1 MKLISLIIIAASQIA
16 LSAQAG
22 VGELNFT
29 ALSKPSVVN
38 PTAVHAHGCAR
49 KPGAEIAISGREF
62 FNLQPGQV
70 DNLAVDLTGT
80 VGQKLSVRISAETK
94 GLLLQG
100 PQYFD
105 LAVGP
110 EQVASF
116 NLPVKAL
123 LDGRWVINLIVQS
136 ETADGEV
143 AGRALALVVQVG
155 NMQLVGGGQ
164 QKATQSDSA
173 GAPVIV
179 LPAAE
184 EIL

>member
-1 MKLISLIIIAASQIA
+1 M
-16 LSAQAG
+16 
-22 VGELNFT
+22 
-29 ALSKPSVVN
+29 
-38 PTAVHAHGCAR
+38 
-49 KPGAEIAISGREF
+49 
-62 FNLQPGQV
+62 
-70 DNLAVDLTGT
+70 
-80 VGQKLSVRISAETK
+80 RISAETK
-94 GLLLQG
+94 DLLLQG

-164 QKATQSDSA
+164 QKLPRVIRR
-173 GAPVIV
+173 AP
-179 LPAAE
+179 
-184 EIL
+184 